1 MTKTK
6 AISYEMLN
14 SERKKEQLNF
24 FKTNYDLSLL
34 IKTMISEIIP
44 FDCKIMKL
52 QMMVAKFSILTILT
66 ALIL

>member
-6 AISYEMLN
+6 AINYEMLN

-34 IKTMISEIIP
+34 IKAMISEIIP

-52 QMMVAKFSILTILT
+52 QMMVAAFSILTILT
-66 ALIL
+66 AFIL